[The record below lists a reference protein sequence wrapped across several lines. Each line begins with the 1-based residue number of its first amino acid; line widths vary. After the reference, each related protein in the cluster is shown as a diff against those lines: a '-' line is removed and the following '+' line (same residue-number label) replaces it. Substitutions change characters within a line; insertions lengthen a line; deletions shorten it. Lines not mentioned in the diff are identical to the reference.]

1 MADAFGGRAPAA
13 RRRDVDRYGN
23 GLAALLMGFSDP
35 EAEIE
40 KARRTTDADAQD
52 PPFCA
57 IMTLIVPL
65 RGTSRSRYTQI

>member
-1 MADAFGGRAPAA
+1 MRAGLGACGA
-13 RRRDVDRYGN
+13 TQRRGRYGN

-35 EAEIE
+35 GAEIE

>member
-1 MADAFGGRAPAA
+1 MGFSSELAHVSA
-13 RRRDVDRYGN
+13 RYSDGN

-40 KARRTTDADAQD
+40 KARWTTDADAQD